1 MKTFKN
7 DLRHINL
14 QVLIVIKQFT
24 KKAKI
29 DFNFWYDVE
38 FDSKFN
44 YFNFVKDVTNV
55 INGTIK
61 T

>member
-1 MKTFKN
+1 MNF
-7 DLRHINL
+7 
-14 QVLIVIKQFT
+14 VIKQFT

-44 YFNFVKDVTNV
+44 YFNFVKDVTNEL
-55 INGTIK
+55 NGTIK

>member
-1 MKTFKN
+1 MNF
-7 DLRHINL
+7 
-14 QVLIVIKQFT
+14 VIKQFT

-38 FDSKFN
+38 FDPKFN

-55 INGTIK
+55 INGTVK
-61 T
+61 TYKHQSSPITTNLE